1 MTTRRNIL
9 RTIVLAFALVSCD
22 ATVES
27 EYSRLRAF
35 LRVTPVTAATPLF
48 EAVNNPGIFCK
59 VTLDG
64 AHYIFTR
71 QNGTSTQLNITAV
84 GANYARMQS
93 IYNQGFIVGT
103 PSQTDI
109 NTGQFYQVA
118 FDIVC
123 PNCYESSIAKMLTLQ
138 GEEAVCPR
146 CGRTY
151 SLANKGIVIKG
162 EKGRKLHRYRMAY
175 VPTQDMFVI
184 NN

>member
-35 LRVTPVTAATPLF
+35 LRVTPVTAATPLY

-93 IYNQGFIVGT
+93 IYNRVNHSDALF
-103 PSQTDI
+103 
-109 NTGQFYQVA
+109 A
-118 FDIVC
+118 FAGAEH
-123 PNCYESSIAKMLTLQ
+123 YLTLYEPDYELLNLVRQ
-138 GEEAVCPR
+138 
-146 CGRTY
+146 
-151 SLANKGIVIKG
+151 LAPSEG
-162 EKGRKLHRYRMAY
+162 LY
-175 VPTQDMFVI
+175 VWSPYY
-184 NN
+184 NAP

>member
-48 EAVNNPGIFCK
+48 EAANNPGIFCK
-59 VTLDG
+59 ITQDG

-71 QNGTSTQLNITAV
+71 QNGTSTQMDITAV
-84 GANYARMQS
+84 SANYARMQS

-103 PSQTDI
+103 PSLP
-109 NTGQFYQVA
+109 NLSGQFYQVA

-151 SLANKGIVIKG
+151 SLANNGIVTKG

>member
-48 EAVNNPGIFCK
+48 EAANNPGIFCK
-59 VTLDG
+59 VTQDD

-84 GANYARMQS
+84 SANYARMKS
-93 IYNQGFIVGT
+93 IYNEGFIVGT
-103 PSQTDI
+103 PSLP
-109 NTGQFYQVA
+109 NLSGQFYQVA

-123 PNCYESSIAKMLTLQ
+123 PTATKAPSRKCSRCRARKPYARAAAAPTAWQTTESSRRARKGASSTATAWHMS
-138 GEEAVCPR
+138 R
-146 CGRTY
+146 RRTC
-151 SLANKGIVIKG
+151 S
-162 EKGRKLHRYRMAY
+162 
-175 VPTQDMFVI
+175 
-184 NN
+184 

>member
-48 EAVNNPGIFCK
+48 EAANNPGIFCK
-59 VTLDG
+59 VTQDG

-71 QNGTSTQLNITAV
+71 QNGTSTQMDITAV

-93 IYNQGFIVGT
+93 IYNEGFIVGT

-123 PNCYESSIAKMLTLQ
+123 PNCYENSIAKMLTLQ

>member
-109 NTGQFYQVA
+109 N
-118 FDIVC
+118 IV
-123 PNCYESSIAKMLTLQ
+123 
-138 GEEAVCPR
+138 
-146 CGRTY
+146 
-151 SLANKGIVIKG
+151 
-162 EKGRKLHRYRMAY
+162 
-175 VPTQDMFVI
+175 
-184 NN
+184 

>member
-48 EAVNNPGIFCK
+48 EAANNPGIFCK
-59 VTLDG
+59 ITQDG
-64 AHYIFTR
+64 AHYFFTR

-123 PNCYESSIAKMLTLQ
+123 PNCYKNSIAKMLTLQ

-151 SLANKGIVIKG
+151 SLANNGIVTKG

>member
-48 EAVNNPGIFCK
+48 EAANNPGIFCK
-59 VTLDG
+59 VTQDD

-84 GANYARMQS
+84 SANYARMKS
-93 IYNQGFIVGT
+93 IYNEGFIVGT
-103 PSQTDI
+103 PSLP
-109 NTGQFYQVA
+109 NLSGQFYQVA

-151 SLANKGIVIKG
+151 SLANNGIVTKG

>member
-1 MTTRRNIL
+1 MDIN
-9 RTIVLAFALVSCD
+9 AVS
-22 ATVES
+22 
-27 EYSRLRAF
+27 
-35 LRVTPVTAATPLF
+35 
-48 EAVNNPGIFCK
+48 
-59 VTLDG
+59 
-64 AHYIFTR
+64 
-71 QNGTSTQLNITAV
+71 
-84 GANYARMQS
+84 ANYARMQS

-103 PSQTDI
+103 PSLP
-109 NTGQFYQVA
+109 NLSGQFYQVA

-151 SLANKGIVIKG
+151 SLANNGIVTKG

>member
-35 LRVTPVTAATPLF
+35 LRVTPVTAATPLY

-151 SLANKGIVIKG
+151 SLANNGIVTKG

>member
-35 LRVTPVTAATPLF
+35 LRVTPVTAATPLY
-48 EAVNNPGIFCK
+48 EAANNPGIFCK
-59 VTLDG
+59 VTQDG

-123 PNCYESSIAKMLTLQ
+123 PNCYKNSIAKMLTLQ

-151 SLANKGIVIKG
+151 SLANNGIVTKG

>member
-48 EAVNNPGIFCK
+48 EAANNPGIFCK
-59 VTLDG
+59 ITQDG
-64 AHYIFTR
+64 AHYFFTR
-71 QNGTSTQLNITAV
+71 QNGTSTQLDITAV

-123 PNCYESSIAKMLTLQ
+123 PNCYKNSIAKMLTLQ